1 MEYARIKANTDRA
14 KAALQKIHKKEGS
27 TAKEKIAYYLAIK
40 EKFLDDKKDILM
52 IMPRRKFKDKI
63 LSREFFIATE
73 KNFQEHNIPR
83 GEYEVE
89 TNG

>member
-1 MEYARIKANTDRA
+1 MEYARLKQIQIGLK
-14 KAALQKIHKKEGS
+14 QHFKKSIRRKG
-27 TAKEKIAYYLAIK
+27 AQPKKKIAYYLAIK

-73 KNFQEHNIPR
+73 KKLPGAQYSKGRI
-83 GEYEVE
+83 
-89 TNG
+89 

>member
-40 EKFLDDKKDILM
+40 
-52 IMPRRKFKDKI
+52 
-63 LSREFFIATE
+63 
-73 KNFQEHNIPR
+73 KNSSTIKRIF
-83 GEYEVE
+83 
-89 TNG
+89 